1 MQPYHFIMLVT
12 EKANPVQL
20 TESDSSKRVI
30 NILLVDDHPANLL
43 SIESILAGEGR
54 NIIKASS
61 GNEALEIALNS
72 EIALMLLDVQ
82 MPEMDGF
89 EVARL
94 LKENSRTRNISILF
108 ITALSKDEKYT
119 MQGYEE
125 GAVDYL
131 YKPLDIN
138 LVKAKVNVF
147 EELYRQRIELHES
160 NEKLIKANKHLDE
173 FVYIVSHDLK
183 APLRGLTSLCT
194 FLEEELK
201 GNSSEEVNELLTM
214 IKGRTTRMQSLIAGI
229 LHYSRM
235 AHVKSETEYINVKE
249 LIINTIDL
257 LDLPGHIR
265 IDIDDNLPFVNAERI
280 KLHEVFQNLISNSIK
295 YNDKP
300 EGIIRISHKA
310 FPEHFEFVVEDNG
323 CGIKSEHFER
333 VFGIFQTLQINE
345 HGENTGIGLTIV
357 KRIIEQQGGK
367 IWIESEYGYGTKF
380 CFTWNK

>member
-1 MQPYHFIMLVT
+1 MIAT
-12 EKANPVQL
+12 EKIQLVQGA
-20 TESDSSKRVI
+20 EAENQKRIV
-30 NILLVDDHPANLL
+30 NILIVDDHPANLL
-43 SIESILAGEGR
+43 SIESFLTEEGR

-61 GNEALEIALNS
+61 GNEALQIALS
-72 EIALMLLDVQ
+72 TDIALMLLDVQ

-94 LKENSRTRNISILF
+94 LKENARTKHISILF

-138 LVKAKVNVF
+138 LVKAKVGVF

-160 NEKLIKANKHLDE
+160 NDKLIKANKYLDE

-183 APLRGLTSLCT
+183 APLRGLASLCS
-194 FLEEELK
+194 FLDDELK
-201 GNSSEEVNELLTM
+201 DSKSDEVNELMNL
-214 IKGRTTRMQSLIAGI
+214 IKSRTIRMQHLIEGI

-235 AHVKSETEYINVKE
+235 AHAKSEKE
-249 LIINTIDL
+249 EIDVNDLIVNAIDL
-257 LDLPGHIR
+257 LVLPENIK
-265 IDIDDNLPFVNAERI
+265 IEVVDNLPFLEAERI

-300 EGIIRISHKA
+300 NGHIRVSYKT
-310 FPEHFEFVVEDNG
+310 FPNWFEFVVEDNG
-323 CGIKSEHFER
+323 CGIKSEHFDR
-333 VFGIFQTLQINE
+333 VFGIFQTLKTNDQ
-345 HGENTGIGLTIV
+345 GDSTGIGLTIV
-357 KRIIEQQGGK
+357 KRIVEEQGGK
-367 IWIESEYGYGTKF
+367 IWIESEYGKGTKF
-380 CFTWNK
+380 CFTWNKC